1 MITYIGPLAFVLIVT
16 MAKEFYDDFK
26 RNRRDTEA
34 NSKKYK
40 VFDKNWKH
48 KLKKS

>member
-1 MITYIGPLAFVLIVT
+1 MITYIGPLAFVLVVT
-16 MAKEFYDDFK
+16 MVKEFYDDFK

-40 VFDKNWKH
+40 VFDKNWKM
-48 KLKKS
+48 KFKKS